1 MIRVVSEVIVQSDNR
16 VKVRNTKASMPTGK
30 HKWGDAVADRIRIL
44 WPLMQSKYD
53 LLNLLNIVSF
63 STFGEQSHQIT
74 LHELNRCAYSSI
86 GVTRYTTFQVPKKKK
101 GEFRTIDAP
110 VPELKYIQRCLNV
123 ILQTLHTPHAAA
135 MGFVPGRS
143 VADNAMRHLGQN
155 YVYNIDLKDF
165 FPSISA
171 GRIFK
176 RLQAKPF
183 CLNAELASL
192 ITDLC
197 CHTNVDGRRVL
208 PQGAPT
214 SPTLTNIVC
223 ERLDRKLQ
231 QLAKAYGLKYTRY
244 ADDITF
250 SGMSNL
256 FAGDGKFCKALRH
269 IIEQEE
275 HLVINVD
282 KTRLCHRGIRQEVT
296 GLTVNEKANVSRSY
310 VKQLRTMLHNWEMFG
325 YERAQEIYFS
335 SPLTNPSSSHS
346 KLEGVAAKRTGAC
359 VNEACVKGTYVPKL
373 KNVLAGKL
381 LYLKMVKGEA
391 DPTYRKLHD
400 RYKRLVHQSKKTIKQ
415 SNNNKI

>member
-1 MIRVVSEVIVQSDNR
+1 
-16 VKVRNTKASMPTGK
+16 MPTRK
-30 HKWGDAVADRIRIL
+30 HTECDAVSDRIRIL

-74 LHELNRCAYSSI
+74 LHELNRYAYSSI
-86 GVTRYTTFQVPKKKK
+86 GITRYTTFQVPKKRK

-123 ILQTLHTPHAAA
+123 VLQALHTPHAAA
-135 MGFVPGRS
+135 MGFVLGRS
-143 VADNAMRHLGQN
+143 VADNAKRHLGQN
-155 YVYNIDLKDF
+155 FVYNLDLKDF
-165 FPSISA
+165 FPSISS
-171 GRIFK
+171 GRVFK

-192 ITDLC
+192 VTDLC
-197 CHTNVDGRRVL
+197 CYTNASGHHVL

-223 ERLDRKLQ
+223 KRLDRKLQ

-250 SGMSNL
+250 SGMKNL
-256 FAGDGKFCKALRH
+256 FAEEGKFCKVLRH

-275 HLVINVD
+275 HFVVND
-282 KTRLCHRGIRQEVT
+282 AKTRLCHRGMRQEVT
-296 GLTVNEKANVSRSY
+296 GLTVNEKANVSRQY
-310 VKQLRTMLHNWEMFG
+310 VKNIRTMLHNWEMFG
-325 YERAQEIYFS
+325 YE
-335 SPLTNPSSSHS
+335 
-346 KLEGVAAKRTGAC
+346 GVQG
-359 VNEACVKGTYVPKL
+359 NN

-381 LYLKMVKGEA
+381 LYLKMVKGET
-391 DPTYRKLHD
+391 DSTYRKLHE
-400 RYKRLVHQSKKTIKQ
+400 RYQRLVRSSNRSRKK

>member
-1 MIRVVSEVIVQSDNR
+1 
-16 VKVRNTKASMPTGK
+16 MPTRK
-30 HKWGDAVADRIRIL
+30 HTERDAVSDRIRIL

-63 STFGEQSHQIT
+63 STFGEQSHQIA
-74 LHELNRCAYSSI
+74 LHELNRYAYSSI
-86 GVTRYTTFQVPKKKK
+86 GITRYTTFQVPKKRK

-123 ILQTLHTPHAAA
+123 ILQALHTPHAAA
-135 MGFVPGRS
+135 MGFVLGRS
-143 VADNAMRHLGQN
+143 VADNAKRHLGQN
-155 YVYNIDLKDF
+155 FVYNLDLKDF
-165 FPSISA
+165 FPSISS
-171 GRIFK
+171 GRVFK

-192 ITDLC
+192 VTDLC
-197 CHTNVDGRRVL
+197 CYTNASGRHVL

-256 FAGDGKFCKALRH
+256 FAEEGKFCKALRH

-275 HLVINVD
+275 HFVVND
-282 KTRLCHRGIRQEVT
+282 AKTRLCHRGMRQEVT
-296 GLTVNEKANVSRSY
+296 GLTVNEKANVSRQY
-310 VKQLRTMLHNWEMFG
+310 VKNIRTMLHKWEMFG
-325 YERAQEIYFS
+325 YEGVQENNRNI
-335 SPLTNPSSSHS
+335 
-346 KLEGVAAKRTGAC
+346 
-359 VNEACVKGTYVPKL
+359 
-373 KNVLAGKL
+373 LAGKL
-381 LYLKMVKGEA
+381 LYLKMVKGET
-391 DPTYRKLHD
+391 DSTYRKLHE
-400 RYKRLVHQSKKTIKQ
+400 RYQRLVRSSNRSHKKSKQ
-415 SNNNKI
+415 

>member
-1 MIRVVSEVIVQSDNR
+1 
-16 VKVRNTKASMPTGK
+16 MPTGK

-74 LHELNRCAYSSI
+74 LRELNCYAYSSI

-110 VPELKYIQRCLNV
+110 VPELKYIQRCINV

-143 VADNAMRHLGQN
+143 VSDNAKRHLGQN

-171 GRIFK
+171 GRVFK

-197 CHTNVDGRRVL
+197 CHTNADGRRVL

-256 FAGDGKFCKALRH
+256 FAADGKFCKALRH

-275 HLVINVD
+275 HLVINTD
-282 KTRLCHRGIRQEVT
+282 KTRLCHRGMRQEVT
-296 GLTVNEKANVSRSY
+296 GLTVNEKANVSRRY
-310 VKQLRTMLHNWEMFG
+310 VKQLRTMLHNLEMFG
-325 YERAQEIYFS
+325 NECAQG
-335 SPLTNPSSSHS
+335 N
-346 KLEGVAAKRTGAC
+346 
-359 VNEACVKGTYVPKL
+359 N
-373 KNVLAGKL
+373 NVLAGKL
-381 LYLKMVKGEA
+381 LYLKMVKGET

-400 RYKRLVHQSKKTIKQ
+400 RYQRLVHTNNRSHKKSCPTVGCGPEHG
-415 SNNNKI
+415 